1 MHHRLLRP
9 GNPQLLCAVPPSTTF
24 KPRPFKPA
32 VQKSLDNISLAYT
45 EQGHIY
51 TFNMAEN
58 AVDVASL
65 TSDQQLALQ
74 QFTAVTDQDL
84 AAAVPL
90 LRRCEWNVQ
99 IAIARFFDGEPAED
113 PIAAAATQSAPQD
126 IRRQETLLNGF
137 TSSPRTSSSSNR
149 RIRIEPAPRVVPQP
163 ENQVTTQAPLVL
175 AVIFAP
181 FSLVYSLLSK
191 YFRFM
196 GWMFPF
202 IPRTWGRLTAS
213 NINTP
218 ASRRGAA
225 TGRRPLNPRDT
236 AARFIREF
244 EEEYGSH
251 QIPFFE
257 SGYAQA
263 FDLAKKNLQ
272 FLLVLLVSPEHDETA
287 SFMKDTLLN
296 QEVVDFIRDPENN
309 IIVWAGNVQDS
320 EAYQVSSALNCTKFP
335 FTGLIVHTPQV
346 SSTAMG
352 IATRITG
359 PTPPA
364 QYIAKLK
371 AAMAQHTEPLN
382 RVRNQ
387 RAEQQAT
394 RNIRQQQDSAYE
406 RSLALD
412 RERARKKK
420 EEAERLQKE
429 AREAEER
436 ERAAQLYA
444 QNLAQWRKWRAAS
457 IPAEPTPQDKD
468 VVRIAVKLP
477 TEERVVRKFRADAHI
492 EELYAFV
499 ECHDILT
506 SGEDAAEI
514 EEPQNFTHEYKF
526 QLVSPMP
533 REVYGSEAGGTIKER
548 IGRSGNLIVE
558 RTDGD
563 DEDEDEE

>member
-1 MHHRLLRP
+1 M
-9 GNPQLLCAVPPSTTF
+9 ADPS
-24 KPRPFKPA
+24 
-32 VQKSLDNISLAYT
+32 
-45 EQGHIY
+45 
-51 TFNMAEN
+51 
-58 AVDVASL
+58 VDVAAL

-113 PIAAAATQSAPQD
+113 PVAAAAAQAAPQD

-137 TSSPRTSSSSNR
+137 TSSPRSSTSSR
-149 RIRIEPAPRVVPQP
+149 RALIEPAPRVVPQP
-163 ENQVTTQAPLVL
+163 ENQVTTQAPLLL
-175 AVIFAP
+175 AIIFAP
-181 FSLVYSLLSK
+181 FSLVYSMLSR

-213 NINTP
+213 NINRP
-218 ASRRGAA
+218 PSQRGAA

-244 EEEYGSH
+244 EEEYGPH
-251 QIPFFE
+251 QLPFFE

-272 FLLVLLVSPEHDETA
+272 FLLVILVSPEHDETT
-287 SFMKDTLLN
+287 SFVRDTLLSR
-296 QEVVDFIRDPENN
+296 EVVDFVRDPSNN
-309 IIVWAGNVQDS
+309 IVLWAGNVQDS

-335 FTGLIVHTPQV
+335 FASLIVHTPQV

-352 IATRITG
+352 IATRIAG
-359 PTPPA
+359 PTPPT
-364 QYIAKLK
+364 QFVAKLR
-371 AAMAQHTEPLN
+371 AAMQQHTEPLN
-382 RVRNQ
+382 RVRAQ
-387 RAEQQAT
+387 RQEQQAT

-406 RSLALD
+406 RSLATD

-420 EEAERLQKE
+420 EEQERQAREEKEALEREEAAER
-429 AREAEER
+429 
-436 ERAAQLYA
+436 YA
-444 QNLAQWRKWRAAS
+444 QNLLQWRKWRAAS
-457 IPAEPTPQDKD
+457 IPTEPSPEAKD
-468 VVRIAVKLP
+468 IVRIAVKLP
-477 TEERVVRKFRADAHI
+477 SEERVVRKFAAETHL

-499 ECHDILT
+499 ECHDLLQ
-506 SGEDAAEI
+506 EVDEKV
-514 EEPQNFTHEYKF
+514 EEPQGFEHEYKF

-533 REVYGSEAGGTIKER
+533 REVYDLKSAGTIRER

-558 RTDGD
+558 TLRVG
-563 DEDEDEE
+563 DEEEEEE